1 MKWLTDIKIVV
12 LPLRDDETSEYLA
25 PYHTPCS
32 ETYTS
37 PALKDLLKIP
47 EDSVKKPGFSL
58 LFYFDA
64 EHNPHFSNE
73 VLIKTYFYQ

>member
-1 MKWLTDIKIVV
+1 M
-12 LPLRDDETSEYLA
+12 
-25 PYHTPCS
+25 
-32 ETYTS
+32 
-37 PALKDLLKIP
+37 KIP

-73 VLIKTYFYQ
+73 VLIKTYFYQEKIGDMGDWGVL